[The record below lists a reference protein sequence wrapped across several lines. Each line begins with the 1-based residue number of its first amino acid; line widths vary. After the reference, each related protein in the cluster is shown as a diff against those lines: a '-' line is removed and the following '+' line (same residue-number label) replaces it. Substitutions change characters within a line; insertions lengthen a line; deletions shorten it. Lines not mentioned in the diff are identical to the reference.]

1 NKEYLSCL
9 LSACSVYSFV
19 NPATCF
25 LSPPTVLRKR
35 PVVIYKRLLFHLAF
49 IAPLLPIL
57 LWMKPVTDH
66 LLHALVA
73 LSFHPVVS
81 NQPTL
86 FVIITMAVEL
96 FGKHLNTLRLL
107 SCLGVV
113 LSRIVI
119 TRWYLQAYLHS
130 AQDKLD
136 QFNREPGQTS
146 NKEVQRLVAS
156 IFYCINLVALQ
167 WIAPTI
173 LLLATVCLY
182 KNIANLSWLPVDL
195 PRGHSAVEPGDVSLA
210 ILVDSDSSTLPDF
223 TSVVT
228 GSTLSW
234 AETISHIRL
243 AFHRFIGAISLR
255 GMAVSRGVFS
265 FIIWWYLVALQSVSL
280 LGLAY
285 HRFAS
290 T

>member
-1 NKEYLSCL
+1 SN
-9 LSACSVYSFV
+9 
-19 NPATCF
+19 
-25 LSPPTVLRKR
+25 R
-35 PVVIYKRLLFHLAF
+35 PVVIHKRFLFHLAF

-57 LWMKPVTDH
+57 LWIKPVTDH
-66 LLHALVA
+66 LLRALVT

-81 NQPTL
+81 KQPTL
-86 FVIITMAVEL
+86 FVLITMAVDL
-96 FGKHLNTLRLL
+96 FGEHLDTLRIL

-113 LSRIVI
+113 LTRVVI
-119 TRWYLQAYLHS
+119 TRWHLQAYLYS

-182 KNIANLSWLPVDL
+182 KSTANLSWLPVGL
-195 PRGHSAVEPGDVSLA
+195 SRGHSSVASDDASLE
-210 ILVDSDSSTLPDF
+210 IFVDNSSWTLPDL
-223 TSVVT
+223 TSVVM
-228 GSTLSW
+228 GSALSW
-234 AETISHIRL
+234 SEMVSQVRL
-243 AFHRFIGAISLR
+243 AFHRFTGTVSLR
-255 GMAVSRGVFS
+255 GVAVSRGVFS

-285 HRFAS
+285 HRFTS
-290 T
+290 D